1 MMASQTITA
10 TDGVD
15 HPAPHRAKV
24 NPFLLGFAVVGSP
37 VAWSLE
43 MLVSFPLAAHA
54 CFPKDVPVLSPTIP
68 GLSGILSG
76 IEIAL
81 FVIGV
86 LATAAS
92 VVCWWRTRHEKS
104 GGAHH
109 LLEVGEGRTRFIAL
123 CGLIISI
130 GFLIALVFEA
140 AALYLVR
147 SC

>member
-54 CFPKDVPVLSPTIP
+54 CFPKDAPVLSPTIP
-68 GLSGILSG
+68 GLSGILCG

-81 FVIGV
+81 FVVGA

-92 VVCWWRTRHEKS
+92 VVCWRRTRKEKS
-104 GGAHH
+104 GGTHH

-123 CGLIISI
+123 SGLIISI

>member
-1 MMASQTITA
+1 MMTSHSVTA

-54 CFPKDVPVLSPTIP
+54 CFPKDVPVLSPTTP
-68 GLSGILSG
+68 GLAGILTG
-76 IEIAL
+76 IAIAL
-81 FVIGV
+81 FVVGV

-92 VVCWWRTRHEKS
+92 MVCWWRTRNEKS
-104 GGAHH
+104 GGTHQ

-130 GFLIALVFEA
+130 GFLIALIFEA
-140 AALYLVR
+140 TALYVVR

>member
-1 MMASQTITA
+1 MASQTIAA

-43 MLVSFPLAAHA
+43 MLVTFPLAAHA
-54 CFPKDVPVLSPTIP
+54 CFPRDVPVLSPTTP
-68 GLSGILSG
+68 GLLGILSG
-76 IEIAL
+76 IAIAL
-81 FVIGV
+81 FVVGV

-92 VVCWWRTRHEKS
+92 VVCWWRTRNEKP
-104 GGAHH
+104 GGAHQ

-130 GFLIALVFEA
+130 GFLIALIFEA